1 MPKKVAV
8 TTKKQTNKKV
18 CTYVVAV
25 TIGFSLLGTINYT
38 KAEIV
43 NTDAW
48 HGKDKAEH
56 FTVSMGLGMLGA
68 SFFSD
73 AQTPANQFFYGT
85 LLGSMPGLIKEIRD
99 IHHHG
104 SNASYKDMTFNV
116 LGAATGAA
124 IAALMNSFTDTPQT
138 QWTIIPTSTKNQMNG
153 VVFQYR
159 VQF

>member
-1 MPKKVAV
+1 MPKKVTT

-43 NTDAW
+43 NSDAW
-48 HGKDKAEH
+48 LGKDKAEH

-68 SFFSD
+68 SFFGD
-73 AQTPANQFFYGT
+73 ATSTTNQFFYGT

-104 SNASYKDMTFNV
+104 STASYKDMTFNV

-124 IAALMNSFTDTPQT
+124 IATLMASRTDTPQV

-159 VQF
+159 VEF

>member
-1 MPKKVAV
+1 MPKKVAA
-8 TTKKQTNKKV
+8 TAKKQTNKKV

-43 NTDAW
+43 NSDAW
-48 HGKDKAEH
+48 IGQDKVKH
-56 FTVSMGLGMLGA
+56 FTVSMGLGILGA

-85 LLGSMPGLIKEIRD
+85 LLGSIPGLIKEIRD
-99 IHHHG
+99 IHHPG
-104 SNASYKDMTFNV
+104 STASYKDMTFNV
-116 LGAATGAA
+116 LSAATGAA
-124 IAALMNSFTDTPQT
+124 IATLMNSFTDTPQT
-138 QWTIIPTSTKNQMNG
+138 KWTIIPTSTKNQMNG

-159 VQF
+159 VEF

>member
-1 MPKKVAV
+1 MPKKVTA
-8 TTKKQTNKKV
+8 TAKKQSNTV
-18 CTYVVAV
+18 CAYVVAV
-25 TIGFSLLGTINYT
+25 TIGFGLFGTINHT

-73 AQTPANQFFYGT
+73 AQTPANQFLYGT

-104 SNASYKDMTFNV
+104 ANASYKDMTFNV

-124 IAALMNSFTDTPQT
+124 VAALMNSFTDTTQT
-138 QWTIIPTSTKNQMNG
+138 KWTIIPTSTKNQMNG
-153 VVFQYR
+153 IVFQYR
-159 VQF
+159 VEF